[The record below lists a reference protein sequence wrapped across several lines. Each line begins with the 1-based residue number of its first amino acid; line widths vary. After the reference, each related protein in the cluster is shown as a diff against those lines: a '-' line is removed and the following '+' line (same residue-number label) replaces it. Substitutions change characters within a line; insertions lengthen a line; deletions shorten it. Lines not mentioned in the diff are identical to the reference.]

1 MTSWGHDPDDHDDPY
16 GPDYHDNP
24 DYLDDS
30 DGPKKNYGLAWPLWD
45 HSFFFFCLSSLFSL
59 SSELQRFY
67 KNDLDTNAGTS
78 ENICTPL
85 PSHEAKHCVQ

>member
-1 MTSWGHDPDDHDDPY
+1 MTLMTMMTLMALITMITLITLMTLMDQ
-16 GPDYHDNP
+16 
-24 DYLDDS
+24 
-30 DGPKKNYGLAWPLWD
+30 KNYGLAWPLWD